1 MINIQLFDKKE
12 NNQFSDKIIS
22 QVAFIESQVQ
32 PNNFWIEKVIS
43 DLLKLDYNYLLLAC
57 FNGEIVGYCLYQVM
71 FETAEIL
78 RIGTLPQQQRQG
90 IGTKLLNFLVQE
102 LQQNHLETNS
112 LLLEVRADNLPAINL
127 YQKQGFQQID
137 CRKNYYQDVD
147 GLIMRKLLKN

>member
-1 MINIQLFDKKE
+1 MINIQLFDKK
-12 NNQFSDKIIS
+12 NNQFSDKIIT
-22 QVAFIESQVQ
+22 QVAFIERQVQ
-32 PNNFWIEKVIS
+32 PNNFWTEQAIS
-43 DLLKLDYNYLLLAC
+43 NLLKFNYNYLLLAY
-57 FNGEIVGYCLYQVM
+57 FGSKVVGYCLYQVM

-90 IGTKLLNFLVQE
+90 IGTQLLIFLVAE

-112 LLLEVRADNLPAINL
+112 LLLEVRADNLPAIKL

-147 GLIMRKLLKN
+147 GLIMQKQLIL